1 MGTRGNMGDRVN
13 VGRKI
18 STYVSKVFYDKSS
31 GKGVLDKGW
40 ILYHAMLTLAMD
52 MIDRFLYFK

>member
-1 MGTRGNMGDRVN
+1 MGDRVN

-40 ILYHAMLTLAMD
+40 ILYHAMLTLAID
-52 MIDRFLYFK
+52 MIDMFLYFK